1 MTTREFLKS
10 VITLAETADNKE
22 VKEKAEALIVALDD
36 KNAKRAAKPSK
47 TAVANEPIKAAIH
60 KYLAEN
66 EGYKTAA
73 DVGIALEIT
82 SHKASAL
89 MTQMTAAGL
98 LRSEEVKVP
107 KRGKVKGYT
116 IA

>member
-22 VKEKAEALIVALDD
+22 VKDKAEALIVALDD

-47 TAVANEPIKAAIH
+47 TAVANEPIKAAIR
-60 KYLAEN
+60 KYLTEN

-73 DVGIALEIT
+73 DVGIALEIG

-89 MTQMTAAGL
+89 MVQMTAAGVL
-98 LRSEEVKVP
+98 KSEEVKVP

-116 IA
+116 VA